1 MPTSFA
7 EVILDNSIEEA
18 LDYAIPSEMEHLKIG
33 MRVLVPLR
41 GKTAKGTILALK
53 NHSSFSQVKFL
64 CQPLGEEPL
73 VCPELFKLATWIARY
88 YSAPLSKV
96 LKTILIPSI
105 RDEKSKHKIQ
115 SFVKPLLSQE
125 KMRALC
131 EESRLKHAAQAK
143 VLDAL
148 LEHPKGLFLTEI
160 LEKTAV
166 SQSPIKTLQ
175 AAGVLQIQEVRID
188 RSPIFDHE
196 FFPTKPK
203 TLNPEQKQTL
213 EAIVST
219 CDTFQ
224 THLIHGVTGSGKTEV
239 YLQAI
244 DHVLKQGK
252 GIIYLVPEIA
262 LTSQTIERFK
272 GRFGGEKIAILHHRL
287 SSGERFDAWHKI
299 RSRQATI
306 VIGAR
311 SAIFSP
317 VPHLGMIIV
326 DEEHESSYKQ
336 SDETPKYNARDVA
349 VLRGQLTKCPVVLGS
364 ATPSLESYFNAVN
377 GKYQLHRLLH
387 RADKAVL
394 PDVKVVDMRHEF
406 EKNKGFT
413 LFSDHL
419 LTGIKKRLEKGE
431 QTLLFLNRR
440 GYHTAA
446 QCPLCSYV
454 VGCPHCELSLTYHL
468 GEKILACHLCDFRQ
482 IPPSSCPECHADGPL
497 KFKGAGTEMVERALH
512 ALFPTIRTLRLDA
525 DTTRHKGSHEKIF
538 KEFRSGK
545 ADVLIGTQM
554 IAKGLHFPL
563 VTLVGVIGLDG
574 SLNIPDFRA
583 SENVFQLL
591 TQVAGR
597 AGRGDLRGEVVIQT
611 QLPEHPIIAHA
622 AKQDFEAFYDEEIQV
637 RELFAFPPYTHLIKF
652 SFSGSDQALCEKQ
665 AKEFRQLLIDR
676 LPSNV
681 EIHPAVPCGYAKIKG
696 KYRFQC
702 LIKVEKIQNVLSAV
716 QTLRAQ
722 FGKKGDIRLAVDVDP
737 LTTYF

>member
-1 MPTSFA
+1 MQPSFV
-7 EVILDNSIEEA
+7 EVILDSSLEEP
-18 LDYAIPSEMEHLKIG
+18 LDYAIPADFIDLKAG

-41 GKTAKGTILALK
+41 GKTAKGTVLALK
-53 NHSSFSQVKFL
+53 SHSSYPTKPISQIL
-64 CQPLGEEPL
+64 NEDPL
-73 VCPELFKLATWIARY
+73 VSPELFKLASWISKY

-96 LKTILIPSI
+96 LKTILVPSL
-105 RDEKSKHKIQ
+105 RDETTKHKTQ
-115 SFVKPLLSQE
+115 SFIKPLLSLE
-125 KMRALC
+125 KMREKC
-131 EESRLKHAAQAK
+131 EELRRKRPAQAK
-143 VLDAL
+143 VLDQL
-148 LEHPKGLFLTEI
+148 LQSPKGLFLSEL
-160 LEKTAV
+160 LEKSGVTD
-166 SQSPIKTLQ
+166 SPVKTLESQ
-175 AAGVLQIQEVRID
+175 QILQVQEVRID
-188 RSPIFDHE
+188 RSPIFEHE

-203 TLNPEQKQTL
+203 KLNPEQQQTL
-213 EAIVST
+213 EAILAS
-219 CDTFQ
+219 CGTFQ

-244 DHVLKQGK
+244 DHVLKMGK

-299 RSRQATI
+299 RSGEATI

-336 SDETPKYNARDVA
+336 SDETPKYHARDVA
-349 VLRGQLTKCPVVLGS
+349 VVRGHLTKCPVILGS
-364 ATPSLESYFNAVN
+364 ATPSLESYFNTVN
-377 GKYQLHRLLH
+377 GKYQLHRLQH
-387 RADKAVL
+387 RADRALL
-394 PDVKVVDMRHEF
+394 PQVKIIDMRKEF
-406 EKNKGFT
+406 EKAKGFV
-413 LFSDHL
+413 LFSDPL
-419 LTGIKKRLEKGE
+419 ITGIKRRFEKGE

-446 QCPLCSYV
+446 QCPSCSYV

-482 IPPSSCPECHADGPL
+482 NPPTSCPECHADGPL

-597 AGRGDLRGEVVIQT
+597 AGRGDLPGEVLIQT
-611 QLPEHPIIAHA
+611 HLPDNAIIAHA
-622 AKQDFEAFYDEEIQV
+622 ANQDYDAFYNEEIQT
-637 RELFAFPPYTHLIKF
+637 RELFGFPPYSHLIKF
-652 SFSGSDQALCEKQ
+652 SFSGSDPHACETH
-665 AKEFRQLLIDR
+665 AKRFRELLIEH

-681 EIHPAVPCGYAKIKG
+681 EINPVIPCGYAKIKG

-702 LIKVEKIQNVLSAV
+702 LVKIEKVGRILSQV
-716 QTLRAQ
+716 QQLRTQ
-722 FGKKGDIRLAVDVDP
+722 FGKKGDIRLSVDVDP
-737 LTTYF
+737 LTTFF

>member
-1 MPTSFA
+1 MQPTFA
-7 EVILDNSIEEA
+7 EVILDSSLEEP
-18 LDYAIPSEMEHLKIG
+18 LDYAIPADFTHLKAG

-41 GKTAKGTILALK
+41 GKTAKGTILNVK
-53 NHSSFSQVKFL
+53 THSSFAAK
-64 CQPLGEEPL
+64 PLAQILNEEPL
-73 VCPELFKLATWIARY
+73 VSTELFKLAAWISKY

-96 LKTILIPSI
+96 LKTILVPSL
-105 RDEKSKHKIQ
+105 RDETIQHKTQ
-115 SFVKPLLSQE
+115 SFIKPLLSLE
-125 KMRALC
+125 KLREKC
-131 EESRLKHAAQAK
+131 EELRSKRPAQAK
-143 VLDAL
+143 VLDEL
-148 LEHPKGLFLTEI
+148 LRSPKGLFMSEL
-160 LEKTAV
+160 LENSGVTD
-166 SQSPIKTLQ
+166 SPVKTLEAQ
-175 AAGVLQIQEVRID
+175 KILQMQKVQID
-188 RSPIFDHE
+188 RSPIFEHE

-203 TLNPEQKQTL
+203 KLNPEQQKTL
-213 EAIVST
+213 EAILET
-219 CDTFQ
+219 CGTFQ
-224 THLIHGVTGSGKTEV
+224 PHLIYGVTGSGKTEV

-244 DHVLKQGK
+244 DHVLKLGK

-299 RSRQATI
+299 KSGKASI

-336 SDETPKYNARDVA
+336 SDETPKYHARDVA
-349 VLRGQLTKCPVVLGS
+349 VVRAHLTKCPVILGS
-364 ATPSLESYFNAVN
+364 ATPSLESYFNTIN
-377 GKYQLHRLLH
+377 GKYQLHRLQQ

-394 PDVKVVDMRHEF
+394 PEVKIVDMRKEF
-406 EKNKGFT
+406 ERNKGFV
-413 LFSDHL
+413 LFSDPL
-419 LTGIKKRLEKGE
+419 ISGIKTRIEKGE
-431 QTLLFLNRR
+431 QILLFLNRR

-446 QCPLCSYV
+446 QCPTCSYV

-468 GEKILACHLCDFRQ
+468 GEKILSCHLCDFRQ
-482 IPPSSCPECHADGPL
+482 SPPLSCPQCHADGPL

-512 ALFPTIRTLRLDA
+512 ALFPAIRTLRLDA

-574 SLNIPDFRA
+574 SLHIPDFRA
-583 SENVFQLL
+583 SETVFQLL

-597 AGRGDLRGEVVIQT
+597 AGRGELPGQVIIQT
-611 QLPEHPIIAHA
+611 QLPDNSIIAHA
-622 AKQDFEAFYDEEIQV
+622 SKQDYEAFYDEEIQT
-637 RELFAFPPYTHLIKF
+637 RELFGFPPYTHLIKF
-652 SFSGSDQALCEKQ
+652 SFSGSDAALCESQ
-665 AKEFRQLLIDR
+665 AKRFRELLIKA

-681 EIHPAVPCGYAKIKG
+681 EINPVIPCGYAKIKG

-702 LIKVEKIQNVLSAV
+702 LVKIEKVQQILGQVG
-716 QTLRAQ
+716 QLRAQ

-737 LTTYF
+737 LTTFF